1 MPTEDP
7 DEKQLGLIFP
17 LTFSGVSTMDLFE
30 SAPKIVI
37 TVLLLVRTESNSN
50 ISS

>member
-7 DEKQLGLIFP
+7 DEKRLGMIFP

>member
-17 LTFSGVSTMDLFE
+17 LTFSGVSTMDLFGAE
-30 SAPKIVI
+30 DSDHGVVI
-37 TVLLLVRTESNSN
+37 GAYRVQLKYL
-50 ISS
+50 